1 MEISRINSKFMDL
14 PGLSDEKSNDNGI
27 ESFKSLLNDKL
38 NEVNQQQVDS
48 ENATEDFING
58 KDIDIH
64 QVMLSAEEAKMSI
77 EMAVQVRNKIV
88 EAYQQINS
96 MQL

>member
-1 MEISRINSKFMDL
+1 MDL
-14 PGLSDEKSNDNGI
+14 LDTSNEKSNDNGI
-27 ESFKSLLNDKL
+27 ESFKTLLNDKL
-38 NEVNQQQVDS
+38 NEVNQLQEDS

-64 QVMLSAEEAKMSI
+64 QVMLSAAEAKISI
-77 EMAVQVRNKIV
+77 ETAVQIRNKIV

>member
-1 MEISRINSKFMDL
+1 MEINRINSKFI
-14 PGLSDEKSNDNGI
+14 GLSSLDSEKSNDNGI

-38 NEVNQQQVDS
+38 NEVNQLQVDS

-64 QVMLSAEEAKMSI
+64 QVMLSAEEAKLSI
-77 EMAVQVRNKIV
+77 ETAVQIRNKIV

>member
-1 MEISRINSKFMDL
+1 MEISRINSKFTDL
-14 PGLSDEKSNDNGI
+14 SSLGSEKSNDNGI

-38 NEVNQQQVDS
+38 NEVNQLQVDS
-48 ENATEDFING
+48 ENTTEDFING
-58 KDIDIH
+58 KDVDIH

-77 EMAVQVRNKIV
+77 ETAVQVRNKIV
-88 EAYQQINS
+88 EAYQEINR

>member
-1 MEISRINSKFMDL
+1 MEINRINSKYMDL
-14 PGLSDEKSNDNGI
+14 LNSDSETKNENGI

-38 NEVNQQQVDS
+38 NEVNQMQVDS

-64 QVMLSAEEAKMSI
+64 QVMLSAQEAKMSI
-77 EMAVQVRNKIV
+77 ELAVQIRNKMV
-88 EAYQQINS
+88 EAYQEINK

>member
-1 MEISRINSKFMDL
+1 LRIDENSLIPIYIQIADA
-14 PGLSDEKSNDNGI
+14 I
-27 ESFKSLLNDKL
+27 EEDILNDKL
-38 NEVNQQQVDS
+38 NEVNELQVDS

-58 KDIDIH
+58 EDIDIH

-77 EMAVQVRNKIV
+77 QLAVQIRNKIV
-88 EAYQQINS
+88 EAYQEINR